1 MIVTISS
8 DPKFCIN
15 IQEQIYHLGIPVS
28 KNISDLNEIRHL
40 KNLDKND
47 FILIDQ
53 REILDNVVEI
63 EQFRRDYRKLPI
75 IVVNTD
81 PAAEADRDFT
91 ALFSPV
97 ALHNLPIVIYHLIK
111 HSKMAPSA
119 APVVLSGK
127 KKVAEQ
133 DQYSKSQQLQAALA
147 QVETGI
153 NQYLNLSEVL
163 DQVVKTA
170 TEALSLGL
178 GACILLPGDEKHRFI
193 LKSSNI
199 QGLTAN
205 PDLALTPEHFLAI
218 QWITENHDILVVPDL
233 NSSPYEKSPVVAAL
247 GIRSGIGAPLLLQDE
262 LVGLLFAFDQRIR
275 QFDELEIN
283 FFSALAN
290 RASLAITKV
299 QLYQTLVKAKNSAE
313 EAARNRADYLAKMSH
328 ELRAPLAAIN
338 NLSELMSGTLLT
350 QQQANYLS
358 LIRSSADHLLAL
370 VNDILDYSRLEAS
383 KMALRPKE
391 FNLIHTVESSLNLI
405 AIPAAQKNL
414 DLFYSIDEDVPETL
428 IGDPNR
434 LGQVLTNLLTNAI
447 KFTGSGVISVEIRL
461 NTSHLSKIAMLNS
474 EVELV
479 FSVKD
484 TGQGITPE
492 EQENLF
498 QPFSQVDRKTPTAD
512 PGSGLG
518 LAICKN
524 IVKTMG
530 GEIWVESKG
539 VLGEGSVFS
548 FTFPSKIVHTPVSPY
563 RQKNTPTMSQKSIA
577 VIGNPRFSLHQLM
590 RWLDYWGV
598 EVNYISSID
607 QFSSLKIQ
615 QIDMILLDDR
625 DILAQ
630 EIQNLT
636 QQISAWQLRRYL
648 PVLLL
653 TDPNTQV
660 RECFKTII
668 TNVLQWPLNLPK
680 LYRSL
685 TDAIQFSQS
694 ITRPLQVKIKSNILL
709 VDDDLINLAAVKLH
723 LERLGYIPDTV
734 SNGFEALKLMTEK
747 KYDLV
752 IMDMRMG
759 ALDGHATTRSI
770 RETFASDSQPIIAI
784 LTAGVTPNQ
793 LNALQNAGIDAYIE
807 KPISVDKLVNLI
819 EMTRL
824 RGQTS
829 SVSTHANI
837 PASINQPVENIQSR
851 VNIKTLSDLYKLSH
865 ADNSKNT
872 MDVFQLF
879 FQSAPEVMKQA
890 IHAAHTN
897 NIEKLK
903 DMLHALKGTSEIYGA
918 EFLSSLCKN
927 LENDLEAKG
936 NIDLRPRIEQ
946 IEAEYNV
953 VHAMILAFQENPTP
967 LINLTNQ

>member
-1 MIVTISS
+1 
-8 DPKFCIN
+8 
-15 IQEQIYHLGIPVS
+15 
-28 KNISDLNEIRHL
+28 
-40 KNLDKND
+40 
-47 FILIDQ
+47 
-53 REILDNVVEI
+53 
-63 EQFRRDYRKLPI
+63 
-75 IVVNTD
+75 
-81 PAAEADRDFT
+81 
-91 ALFSPV
+91 
-97 ALHNLPIVIYHLIK
+97 
-111 HSKMAPSA
+111 
-119 APVVLSGK
+119 
-127 KKVAEQ
+127 
-133 DQYSKSQQLQAALA
+133 
-147 QVETGI
+147 
-153 NQYLNLSEVL
+153 
-163 DQVVKTA
+163 
-170 TEALSLGL
+170 
-178 GACILLPGDEKHRFI
+178 
-193 LKSSNI
+193 
-199 QGLTAN
+199 
-205 PDLALTPEHFLAI
+205 
-218 QWITENHDILVVPDL
+218 
-233 NSSPYEKSPVVAAL
+233 
-247 GIRSGIGAPLLLQDE
+247 
-262 LVGLLFAFDQRIR
+262 
-275 QFDELEIN
+275 
-283 FFSALAN
+283 
-290 RASLAITKV
+290 
-299 QLYQTLVKAKNSAE
+299 
-313 EAARNRADYLAKMSH
+313 
-328 ELRAPLAAIN
+328 
-338 NLSELMSGTLLT
+338 
-350 QQQANYLS
+350 
-358 LIRSSADHLLAL
+358 
-370 VNDILDYSRLEAS
+370 
-383 KMALRPKE
+383 
-391 FNLIHTVESSLNLI
+391 
-405 AIPAAQKNL
+405 
-414 DLFYSIDEDVPETL
+414 
-428 IGDPNR
+428 
-434 LGQVLTNLLTNAI
+434 
-447 KFTGSGVISVEIRL
+447 
-461 NTSHLSKIAMLNS
+461 
-474 EVELV
+474 
-479 FSVKD
+479 
-484 TGQGITPE
+484 
-492 EQENLF
+492 
-498 QPFSQVDRKTPTAD
+498 
-512 PGSGLG
+512 
-518 LAICKN
+518 
-524 IVKTMG
+524 
-530 GEIWVESKG
+530 
-539 VLGEGSVFS
+539 
-548 FTFPSKIVHTPVSPY
+548 
-563 RQKNTPTMSQKSIA
+563 
-577 VIGNPRFSLHQLM
+577 M

-936 NIDLRPRIEQ
+936 NIDLKPRIEQ